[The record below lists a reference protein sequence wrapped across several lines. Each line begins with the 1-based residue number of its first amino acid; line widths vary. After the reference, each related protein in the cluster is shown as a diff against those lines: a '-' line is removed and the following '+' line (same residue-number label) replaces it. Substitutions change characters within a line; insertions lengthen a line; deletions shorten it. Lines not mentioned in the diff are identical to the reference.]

1 MWQQGYRGGWGQLRK
16 HASTTVEA
24 HTIAHVPPGVWL
36 KALPSDRLLAPGAD
50 NRAIPLAGLGLVRL
64 MQDLLGRGD
73 ERARVL
79 DQPATAVE
87 LGTVDGEHST
97 HDRSP

>member
-1 MWQQGYRGGWGQLRK
+1 M
-16 HASTTVEA
+16 
-24 HTIAHVPPGVWL
+24 AHVPPGVWL
-36 KALPSDRLLAPGAD
+36 NALPSDRLLAPGAD
-50 NRAIPLAGLGLVRL
+50 NLAIPLADQGLVRL
-64 MQDLLGRGD
+64 MQDLLGPGD

-87 LGTVDGEHST
+87 LGTADCEHRT